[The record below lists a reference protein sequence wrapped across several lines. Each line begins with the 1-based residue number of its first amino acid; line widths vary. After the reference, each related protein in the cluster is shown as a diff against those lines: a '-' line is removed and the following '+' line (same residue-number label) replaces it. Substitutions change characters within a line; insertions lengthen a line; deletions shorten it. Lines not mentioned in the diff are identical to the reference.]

1 MDEHSQVSV
10 LIIYTGG
17 TIGMMQDPK
26 THLLKPFD
34 LENIIIEVP
43 ELKKFGF
50 KLDHVAF
57 DPLIDSSNV
66 NPAFWVKIADTI
78 YKNYD
83 KYNGFVVLHGTDTMA
98 YTASA
103 LSFMFENLSKPIILT
118 GSQLPIGN
126 IRTDGK
132 ENLISSVEIAAA
144 EISGNALVP
153 EVCIYFENKLYRG
166 NRTTKLNAEYFNAF
180 YSGNCTPL
188 AKSGVYIN
196 YEYDKIIYPD
206 EKEKLKLHRNLE
218 NNIAILKIFPGISP
232 ELIRAITDTDDLK
245 AIILET
251 FGAGNAPTDEGF
263 ICAIRN
269 ALGKGII
276 ILNVSQ
282 CLQGSVEQGKY
293 ETSAELERIGVISG
307 YDITTEAALTKL
319 MVLFGKKLDREEIIF
334 NLNKSIAGEITPI

>member
-1 MDEHSQVSV
+1 MSEQTQVSV

-17 TIGMMQDPK
+17 TIGMMHDPE

-50 KLDHVAF
+50 NLDHIAF
-57 DPLIDSSNV
+57 DPVIDSSNV

-78 YKNYD
+78 LSNYE

-103 LSFMFENLSKPIILT
+103 LSFMFENLTKPIILT
-118 GSQLPIGN
+118 GSQLPIGD

-153 EVCIYFENKLYRG
+153 EVCIYFENQLYRG
-166 NRTTKLNAEYFNAF
+166 NRTTKLNTEYFNAF
-180 YSGNCTPL
+180 YSGNCEPL

-196 YEYDKIIYPD
+196 YQYDRIIYPKKG
-206 EKEKLKLHRNLE
+206 EKVILHRNLE

-232 ELIRAITDTDDLK
+232 EIINSIIETEDLK
-245 AIILET
+245 AVILES
-251 FGAGNAPTDEGF
+251 FGAGNAPTNEGF

-269 ALGKGII
+269 AISKGII
-276 ILNVSQ
+276 VVNVSQ

-293 ETSAELERIGVISG
+293 ETSAELERIGVIPG
-307 YDITTEAALTKL
+307 YDMTTEAAVAKL
-319 MVLFGKKLDREEIIF
+319 MVLLGRNLDRKEIIF